1 MKNKKIRIK
10 KTTCNSAQGFSV
22 APMLDWTDR
31 HCRVFHRKLSKHAWL
46 YSEMVTTG
54 AMIYGQNLERFI
66 GLSVEE
72 ESPVVLQLGGS
83 QPDEL
88 AQCAKVGEEW
98 GYSEINLNV
107 GCPSD
112 RVQNNL
118 MGACLMGHPQLVAED
133 VAAMKAA
140 VSIPV
145 TVKTRIGID
154 DQDAYETLYQF
165 VAGLVEAGVDGV
177 IIHAR
182 KAWLQGLSPKENREI
197 PPLRYEWVHQLKAD
211 FPQLPISLNGGLTDL
226 TQAKAHLQ
234 TWQDLPAV
242 DGVMLGRAIYE
253 RPYLLAEV
261 DQRFYQDP
269 HPIPTRF
276 EVVEQMLPYIEQ
288 HLQQGGKL
296 IQVTRHMLGLF
307 HGLPGGRIWRRYL
320 SQNAFKPEAGVQ
332 TVQAALQLVQQEME
346 RFTAYQQQRQNTEE
360 GSA

>member
-1 MKNKKIRIK
+1 MKQQPQ
-10 KTTCNSAQGFSV
+10 TNSAHQFSV

-234 TWQDLPAV
+234 AWQDLPAV

-261 DQRFYQDP
+261 DQHFYHDP